1 MILDVHITCVLIISH
16 SFKTLRTENNKK
28 HDFACDKIADGAV
41 TSTKWLKS
49 QF

>member
-28 HDFACDKIADGAV
+28 HDFAYVNFNVVKCNL
-41 TSTKWLKS
+41 S
-49 QF
+49 